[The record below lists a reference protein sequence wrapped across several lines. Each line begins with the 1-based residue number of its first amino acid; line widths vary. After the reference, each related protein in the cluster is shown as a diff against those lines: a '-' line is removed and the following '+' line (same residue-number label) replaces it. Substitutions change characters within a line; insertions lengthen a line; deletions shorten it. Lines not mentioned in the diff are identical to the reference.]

1 MSSRASRLGKNTL
14 YVFIGNL
21 GAKVIG
27 LLMLPFYTKWL
38 SVEDYGITDIIT
50 VYVTLLFGIVTCC
63 IGESLFIFP
72 KNATSDEQ
80 KRYYSSGTA
89 FLVAMTGLY
98 AMLFACADY
107 VFSISGVSNSFAD
120 HIWLIYFMLVSQ
132 VVQQVS
138 QQFTRSIDRMKVYSV
153 TGVVYTVSTAG
164 FAFLLIPGHGV
175 IGFVWSIILANVTS
189 GLYSFIFSES
199 YKYLDL
205 KGINKGYA
213 RKMLQYS
220 VPLIPNGI
228 MWWVV
233 GAMNRPLMEHYLGF
247 HDIGIFAVA
256 NKIPNILSMV
266 FTVFITSWQ
275 ISVLEEFGKNGYDKF
290 YNTVFRLVYILL
302 TGVLL
307 AITLSSKLIIS
318 IFADSAYNDAWKY
331 VPLLTLGVFFSNI
344 SGFAGVNF
352 SATKESKYFF
362 YSSVWGALAAAIL
375 NFVLIPAYGL
385 YGACASVILSF
396 FIMAISRICYGW
408 KYVKIKRL
416 IRHLLITGVTILIVI
431 SYIREVNTCITYALT
446 LTCGVFLFFCNSD
459 LYTMIR
465 MRLKK

>member
-1 MSSRASRLGKNTL
+1 MGSRASRLGKNTL

-27 LLMLPFYTKWL
+27 LFMLPFYTRWL

-50 VYVTLLFGIVTCC
+50 VYVTLLFSIVTCC
-63 IGESLFIFP
+63 IGESLFIYP
-72 KNATSDEQ
+72 KNALPDEQ
-80 KRYYSSGTA
+80 QRYYSSGTA

-98 AMLFACADY
+98 AILFSCADY
-107 VFSISGVSNSFAD
+107 VFSISDVSNSFAD

-138 QQFTRSIDRMKVYSV
+138 QQFTRSIDRMEVYSV
-153 TGVVYTVSTAG
+153 TGVIYTASTAG
-164 FAFLLIPGHGV
+164 FAFFLIPGHGV
-175 IGFVWSIILANVTS
+175 TGFVWSIILANVTS

-199 YKYLDL
+199 YKYLEL
-205 KGINKGYA
+205 KSINRNYV

-275 ISVLEEFGKNGYDKF
+275 ISVLEEFGKDGYDKF

-302 TGVLL
+302 ISVLL
-307 AITLSSKLIIS
+307 TITLSSKLIIS

-362 YSSVWGALAAAIL
+362 YSSVWGALAAVL
-375 NFVLIPAYGL
+375 SNFILIPIYGL
-385 YGACASVILSF
+385 YGSCMSVILSF

-408 KYVKIKRL
+408 KYVRIEKCL
-416 IRHLLITGVTILIVI
+416 HHLFTVGVTSLIIIAYIKEMNVGII
-431 SYIREVNTCITYALT
+431 SLLT
-446 LTCGVFLFFCNSD
+446 LSFFVLLFFYNKD
-459 LYTMIR
+459 LYKLIKLK
-465 MRLKK
+465 LKK